1 MARKI
6 KKGDTVQVLSG
17 KDKGKVGEV
26 IAVIPKED
34 KVIVRG
40 VNVVKRHQRPNPQ
53 LRQGGIIEK
62 EAPIYVSKV
71 ALVCPDCGKPTR
83 VGFKFLEDGTKV
95 RYCKKCGEVI
105 DK

>member
-6 KKGDTVQVLSG
+6 RKGDTVKVLSG
-17 KDKGKVGEV
+17 KDKGKTGEV
-26 IAVIPKED
+26 ITVIPKED

-40 VNVVKRHQRPNPQ
+40 VNIVKRHQRPNAQ
-53 LRQGGIIEK
+53 MRQGGIIEK

-71 ALVCPDCGKPTR
+71 ALVCPSCGNATR
-83 VGFKFLEDGTKV
+83 VGFKFLEDGKKV

>member
-6 KKGDTVQVLSG
+6 RKGDMVKVLSG
-17 KDKGKVGEV
+17 KDKGKTGEV
-26 IAVIPKED
+26 ITVIPKED

-40 VNVVKRHQRPNPQ
+40 VNIVKRHQRPNAQ
-53 LRQGGIIEK
+53 MRQGGIIEK

-71 ALVCPDCGKPTR
+71 ALVCPSCGNATR
-83 VGFKFLEDGTKV
+83 VGFKFLEDGKKV

>member
-6 KKGDTVQVLSG
+6 RKGDTVMVLSG
-17 KDKGKVGEV
+17 KDKGKTGEV
-26 IAVIPKED
+26 VRVIPKED

-40 VNVVKRHQRPNPQ
+40 VNVVKRHQRPNAQ
-53 LRQGGIIEK
+53 MRQGGIIEK
-62 EAPIYVSKV
+62 ESPIYACKV
-71 ALVCPDCGKPTR
+71 ALVCPSCGKATR
-83 VGFKFLEDGTKV
+83 VGFRFLEDGTKV